1 MHACDDCIHAC
12 DDYILHACTQ
22 RLESLPNTMQAPR
35 GARGSAA
42 GRRIGLIHTQARLGH
57 GHGPHHVTNSSFCC
71 RPVARARPPR
81 RGYTPPA
88 QPAPG
93 FAILCSCCS
102 VSHLL
107 RKCSMFSITKMKCAC
122 GSTVTDAIELYTVRL
137 AAAAALRKGYANVTL
152 TSYPSYYPSYWSAEG
167 WAHLVHLPEDVL
179 GVGEPRE
186 GLLRRH
192 RVHVI
197 VDAVLRLKF
206 RPPPAPPS
214 PERISRTKPV
224 RLSLSLRFNT
234 LSG

>member
-1 MHACDDCIHAC
+1 MCLVGLRPSRACGRGGGRGRKARCMHACDDCIHAC

-42 GRRIGLIHTQARLGH
+42 GRRIGLIHTQSRLGH
-57 GHGPHHVTNSSFCC
+57 GHGPYHVTNSSYCC
-71 RPVARARPPR
+71 RPVARAPPPR
-81 RGYTPPA
+81 RSYTPPA

-137 AAAAALRKGYANVTL
+137 AGCCCPAQRLRKCHTD
-152 TSYPSYYPSYWSAEG
+152 E
-167 WAHLVHLPEDVL
+167 LPVL
-179 GVGEPRE
+179 LPVLLERRGVGAPR
-186 GLLRRH
+186 
-192 RVHVI
+192 
-197 VDAVLRLKF
+197 
-206 RPPPAPPS
+206 S
-214 PERISRTKPV
+214 S
-224 RLSLSLRFNT
+224 S
-234 LSG
+234 